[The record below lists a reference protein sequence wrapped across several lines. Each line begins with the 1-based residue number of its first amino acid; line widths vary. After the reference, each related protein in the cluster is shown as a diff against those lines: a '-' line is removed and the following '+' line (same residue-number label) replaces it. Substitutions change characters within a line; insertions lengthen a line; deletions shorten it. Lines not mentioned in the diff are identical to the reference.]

1 MRADFFDSALGTG
14 LCLAIIVVG
23 VWDSCLF
30 RDLVLEDEDEEGEEE
45 EEEEEELGE
54 KEHSQIIGL
63 TCFVKSRLLPRN
75 KPI

>member
-30 RDLVLEDEDEEGEEE
+30 RDLVLEDEAEEVEEE
-45 EEEEEELGE
+45 EEEVGE
-54 KEHSQIIGL
+54 KEQRQIIGL